1 MFSGVCFQL
10 FLPGFGPRAVVPLRY
25 SNRLM
30 AEKHGYSFDGYAC
43 EKKFCGERI
52 PTHGPGEERS
62 ETPGESE
69 G

>member
-1 MFSGVCFQL
+1 
-10 FLPGFGPRAVVPLRY
+10 
-25 SNRLM
+25 M